1 MEQVRASVKHS
12 FGVRLTESPS
22 DGSVRVRDIAA
33 NTPAA
38 QAGVPRAGDVLLQL
52 SVVPSPGSSS
62 ARHRG
67 GQHSPTDG
75 AAGVGAG
82 AGAGPSATAAAAA
95 LSMRRDREV
104 LKIDLEPYPTASGG
118 AGGIAAL
125 HAHAAVIKQS
135 LKVRYRMRAMSAR
148 AQLHVRHTL
157 RSPVRAQP
165 VASAQLR

>member
-1 MEQVRASVKHS
+1 VRASVKHS

-75 AAGVGAG
+75 AAG
-82 AGAGPSATAAAAA
+82 AGAGPTAAAAAAA

-157 RSPVRAQP
+157 RKPTLSPVP
-165 VASAQLR
+165 N

>member
-33 NTPAA
+33 STPAA
-38 QAGVPRAGDVLLQL
+38 LAGVPRAGDVLLQL

-82 AGAGPSATAAAAA
+82 PTATAAAAA

>member
-1 MEQVRASVKHS
+1 MTGQVRASVKHS

-67 GQHSPTDG
+67 GQHSLTDG
-75 AAGVGAG
+75 AAG
-82 AGAGPSATAAAAA
+82 AGPTAAATA

-104 LKIDLEPYPTASGG
+104 LKIDLEHPPASGG
-118 AGGIAAL
+118 AGGITAL

-157 RSPVRAQP
+157 RSPVRVHP
-165 VASAQLR
+165 VASA

>member
-1 MEQVRASVKHS
+1 VRASVKHS

-82 AGAGPSATAAAAA
+82 PTATAAAAA

>member
-75 AAGVGAG
+75 AAG
-82 AGAGPSATAAAAA
+82 AGAGPAAAAAA

-157 RSPVRAQP
+157 RKPTLSPVP
-165 VASAQLR
+165 N